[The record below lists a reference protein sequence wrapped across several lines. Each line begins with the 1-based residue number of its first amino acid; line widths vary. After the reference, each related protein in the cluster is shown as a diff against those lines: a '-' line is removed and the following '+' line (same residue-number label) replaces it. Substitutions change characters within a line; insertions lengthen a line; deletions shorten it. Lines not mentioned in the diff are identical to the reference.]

1 MNITTQTLK
10 ILDLDAVCFQIN
22 NPRQLNS
29 DNASELRASINACL
43 DTNYPVI
50 YLDIQDVKEMD
61 LAGVNE
67 IINAH
72 YILQQAA
79 KKLVLLYRKNSVV
92 EEMVKTTALD
102 RFVDTA
108 VIA

>member
-1 MNITTQTLK
+1 MNITTQTFK
-10 ILDLDAVCFQIN
+10 ILDQDAKCFLIK
-22 NPRQLNS
+22 NPNQLNS
-29 DNASELRASINACL
+29 DNALEIRTSIHACL
-43 DTNYPVI
+43 NTNYPVI
-50 YLDIQDVKEMD
+50 YLDIQDVTEMD

-72 YILQQAA
+72 YNLQQAA

-108 VIA
+108 VVA